1 MSSGKIKT
9 SHFFLRSSLLA
20 VCHHYFRK
28 HWNDPNFKYFVKEW
42 GMIQKCITLSKFLS
56 SFYNISNS
64 PRGHSLITW
73 RYFWNFLTP
82 ILPSLWGNLPSYV
95 RQFSGYL
102 NPSPF
107 PFCLNSNIFLNRFI
121 CRPQGRRHKSNPG
134 KTKLLLTFEPFVLQT
149 FALQFWKWQLNS

>member
-28 HWNDPNFKYFVKEW
+28 HWNDPNFKCLVKEW
-42 GMIQKCITLSKFLS
+42 AMIQKCITLSKLLS
-56 SFYNISNS
+56 CFYNKANS

-82 ILPSLWGNLPSYV
+82 ILPSLWGNLLSNV
-95 RQFSGYL
+95 RQFSGFL

-107 PFCLNSNIFLNRFI
+107 PFCLKKFMNTPLSKKQWNAFFLPPELDIQSSRD
-121 CRPQGRRHKSNPG
+121 R
-134 KTKLLLTFEPFVLQT
+134 
-149 FALQFWKWQLNS
+149 AQLPI